1 MGSAC
6 FRKGVEQLR
15 GGPQLI
21 PRPANWRVGPGA
33 AWADPEGRVL
43 DAISVDFVR
52 AALED
57 RGEPPALRIEVPVR
71 VAGQSDGSQRR
82 RPAAV
87 ACILFDEADQAH
99 VVLTRRSA
107 RMRSHTSQVAFPG
120 GRIDPGET
128 ALEAALREVREEV
141 GIPSSDVEIFGQ
153 LATTTT
159 AVDVAPITP
168 FVGSVPSR
176 PQLIASPAEVDRAFT
191 VPLVELLHPEVYREE
206 IWTLDGGGERSIEFF
221 ELYGDTV
228 WGATSR
234 MLSELLGLVVGYAKS
249 TSRCRGNLNT

>member
-1 MGSAC
+1 M
-6 FRKGVEQLR
+6 R

-33 AWADPEGRVL
+33 AWADPEGWVPE
-43 DAISVDFVR
+43 AMSVGLVR

-57 RGEPPALRIEVPVR
+57 RGEPPELRIEMPVR
-71 VAGQSDGSQRR
+71 VAGQADGNQRR

-87 ACILFDEADQAH
+87 ACILFDEGDQAH

-128 ALEAALREVREEV
+128 ALQAALREVREEV
-141 GIPSSDVEIFGQ
+141 GIPSSNVEILGR

-168 FVGSVPSR
+168 FVAMVPTR
-176 PQLIASPAEVDRAFT
+176 PRLIASPAEVDRAFT
-191 VPLVELLHPEVYREE
+191 VPLIELLHPEVYREE
-206 IWTLDGGGERSIEFF
+206 IWTLDGGRERSIEFF
-221 ELYGDTV
+221 ELHGDTV

-234 MLSELLGLVVGYAKS
+234 MLSELLGLVVGYARS
-249 TSRCRGNLNT
+249 TSRCRGNLDM